1 MKVPTFRFPVSSC
14 ITLLLLVAA
23 AVAQQQAPTPAQV
36 TSSEKPVTSELL
48 KQLVANEFGPTFEM
62 LEFDPLFMDIDGDG
76 AEDAVIVATSK
87 NPLLD
92 MNELHFKVIDPYDS
106 YFGIGDPKITA
117 GFAPT
122 QLGPPRY
129 LLVLHNW
136 RAAPP
141 KAKFVIINLPFEKL
155 SAGRTLHKKKAIAA
169 IQAEESGGLVSAV
182 FWDGKKY
189 KWEPAFIGQ

>member
-1 MKVPTFRFPVSSC
+1 MHVPRFLAIC
-14 ITLLLLVAA
+14 GLMFLALAIAG
-23 AVAQQQAPTPAQV
+23 QQAPSAAPAATPPAL
-36 TSSEKPVTSELL
+36 TTDAL
-48 KQLVANEFGPTFEM
+48 KQLVAREFGPTFE
-62 LEFDPLFMDIDGDG
+62 LVDIAPLFMDVDADGI
-76 AEDAVIVATSK
+76 EDAILVGTSK

-92 MNELHFKVIDPYDS
+92 APGLHFKVIDPYDE
-106 YFGIGDPKITA
+106 YFGIGDPRITA

-136 RAAPP
+136 RGTPP

-169 IQAEESGGLVSAV
+169 IQAEEGGGLVSAV